1 MVLNVLFMKIYKVKV
16 MQNESN
22 FVVMHSKCMFITTL
36 IRVHWRIIT
45 YNINIQSTKNKVE
58 IISMTDNIQQL
69 YVH

>member
-22 FVVMHSKCMFITTL
+22 FVEMHSKCMFITTL

-45 YNINIQSTKNKVE
+45 YNINIQSTKN
-58 IISMTDNIQQL
+58 
-69 YVH
+69 